1 LKYDK
6 FWVAGHFLIIGL
18 WAFVIISTLHV
29 VIIPQNMLINQDIDL
44 RIPTLILMSFSLT
57 YLFAFV
63 FIFIVYLLKIDK
75 LRESHMRIKS
85 TKPSTNDLCS
95 IIIPAR
101 DEESVIRRAVLR
113 CIQQTY
119 QNFEVLAISHNST
132 DRTFEEAQVDDE
144 RVRAF
149 DLKTKAAGKS
159 IALNF
164 GIDQSR
170 GKYIVV
176 LDADTVLDNDF
187 LATAIPAFNDDY
199 YAAVQGR
206 VFPLNRNYNFLTKMM
221 AMEEDLWQEPVMTAR
236 SVLGKRCPL
245 LGTGYVMRKDILI
258 QAGKFTNSLVDD
270 HELTCRL
277 FMKGY
282 RIMYLPYC
290 ISYTEEPASLE
301 VMLRQ
306 RARWCRGFINCLN
319 KRMAESTDIL
329 GYLFWLIPI
338 GAFFGSIMFFIAT
351 YSAVHNLIFG
361 YLPFNFTYLPLE
373 IWFLVTGIVLSLYFM
388 VLLKMYGLKKGLKY
402 ITYLMPFIPFSQYGI
417 VILYKALFVRTWGT
431 TKTVHG
437 FTVKSNEVPTIK
449 QTQK

>member
-6 FWVAGHFLIIGL
+6 FWVAGHFLVIGL

-44 RIPTLILMSFSLT
+44 RIPTLFLMSFSLT
-57 YLFAFV
+57 YLFAFM

-75 LRESHMRIKS
+75 LKESHMRIKS

-119 QNFEVLAISHNST
+119 QNFEVLAISHNSS
-132 DRTFEEAQVDDE
+132 DRTYEEAQVDDE

-290 ISYTEEPASLE
+290 ISYTEEPPTLE

-351 YSAVHNLIFG
+351 YSSVHNLIFG

-373 IWFLVTGIVLSLYFM
+373 IWFLVTGIVLSLYSL

-402 ITYLMPFIPFSQYGI
+402 IAYLMPFIPFSQYGI
-417 VILYKALFVRTWGT
+417 VILYRALFVRTWGT

-437 FTVKSNEVPTIK
+437 FTVKSSEVPTIK
-449 QTQK
+449 QTRK

>member
-1 LKYDK
+1 M
-6 FWVAGHFLIIGL
+6 IIGL

-44 RIPTLILMSFSLT
+44 RIPTLFLMSFSLT
-57 YLFAFV
+57 YLFAFM

-75 LRESHMRIKS
+75 LKESHMRIKS

-132 DRTFEEAQVDDE
+132 DKTFEEAQVDDE

-206 VFPLNRNYNFLTKMM
+206 VFPLNRDYNFLTKMM
-221 AMEEDLWQEPVMTAR
+221 AMEEDLWQEPVLTAR

-329 GYLFWLIPI
+329 GYLLWLIPI
-338 GAFFGSIMFFIAT
+338 GAFFGSIMFFITT
-351 YSAVHNLIFG
+351 YSSVHNLIFG

-373 IWFLVTGIVLSLYFM
+373 IWFLVTGIVLNLYSM

-402 ITYLMPFIPFSQYGI
+402 IAYLMPFIPFSQYGI
-417 VILYKALFVRTWGT
+417 VILYKALFVKTWGT

-437 FTVKSNEVPTIK
+437 FTVKSREVPTIK

>member
-1 LKYDK
+1 MKYDK
-6 FWVAGHFLIIGL
+6 LWVAGHFLVVGL
-18 WAFVIISTLHV
+18 WAFVIISTLYV
-29 VIIPQNMLINQDIDL
+29 FIIPQNMLVNQDIDL
-44 RIPTLILMSFSLT
+44 RIPTLFLMSFSLI
-57 YLFAFV
+57 YLFAFMFV
-63 FIFIVYLLKIDK
+63 FIVYLLKIDM

-85 TKPSTNDLCS
+85 TRPTTNDLCS

-101 DEESVIRRAVLR
+101 DEESVIKRAVLR

-119 QNFEVLAISHNST
+119 QNFEVLAISHNSS
-132 DRTFEEAQVDDE
+132 DRTYEEAQVDDE

-164 GIDQSR
+164 GIEQSR

-187 LATAIPAFNDDY
+187 LASALPAFNDGY

-206 VFPLNRNYNFLTKMM
+206 VFPLNRNYNFVTRMM
-221 AMEEDLWQEPVMTAR
+221 AMEEDLWQEPILTAR
-236 SVLGKRCPL
+236 AVLGNRCPL

-277 FMKGY
+277 LMKGY
-282 RIMYLPYC
+282 KIGYLPYS
-290 ISYTEEPASLE
+290 ISYTEEPPTLE

-319 KRMAESTDIL
+319 KKMAEPTDIL
-329 GYLFWLIPI
+329 GYLLWLIPI
-338 GAFFGSIMFFIAT
+338 GSFFGSIMFIIAA
-351 YSAVHNLIFG
+351 YSSIHNLIFE

-373 IWFLVTGIVLSLYFM
+373 IWFLVTGIVFSLYSL

-402 ITYLMPFIPFSQYGI
+402 TVYLIPFIPFSQYSM
-417 VILYKALFVRTWGT
+417 VILYKALFVKTWGT

-437 FTVKSNEVPTIK
+437 FTVRTSEVPTIK
-449 QTQK
+449 QKQK